1 MEFKSIYL
9 KNFRNY
15 EEIEID
21 ISNKNIFFGLNDVGK
36 TNFLCALRFI
46 FDKDIRKNGFLDTDY
61 HNKNIN
67 NPIEMIVK
75 IDISDEECDDNKK
88 LRARL
93 KGALMSSDDNVYIKL
108 IAQYNQKEMIG
119 NPEMYWGGNLER
131 LQEIKAYSYS
141 MEIDYIFNVFYIDAY
156 VDMYNLF
163 KKNINILI
171 KNDKKEDEIILE
183 DIEGDIGKLNNKIS
197 TLSGIK
203 GFEQKITPEY
213 KRFKNERIEIEIKS
227 EIAIKGLYSNLVPYI
242 KQEETDTLYPTSGE
256 GRKKILTYSMYDM
269 ISEEEKEKKINL
281 FLIEEP
287 ENHLHKSMQIAISK
301 ILFNDKKYEYLFVT
315 THSPYIL
322 YEMDNVN
329 LVRIYNENRI
339 NSSSIFY
346 KVPTIFG
353 KYKKILNRRL
363 SEAIFSDIVLLV
375 EGPSEITLFEKI
387 LSEISPLY
395 ESDGVNIIDIGG
407 IGFSKYIEILKPL
420 NIKYII
426 KTDNDLKK
434 YNEKYSVLGFSRCN
448 NIIGKRI
455 LPTNRISEEGINAK
469 RSLYEENKK
478 KIDEIR
484 KEYNLFLSRVDL
496 ENDLD
501 EILHDKLAKYLK
513 TSDPVKY
520 LQASKSHH
528 MEELVE
534 KLTLKD
540 CKEIFNSYNFECLKR
555 CLNEFN

>member
-1 MEFKSIYL
+1 MKFESIHL

-21 ISNKNIFFGLNDVGK
+21 ISNKNVFFGLNDVGK

-46 FDKDIRKNGFLDTDY
+46 FDKEIRKNGFLDTDY
-61 HNKNIN
+61 HNKNTD
-67 NPIEMIVK
+67 NPIEMVIK
-75 IDISDEECDDNKK
+75 IDISDENCDDNKK

-93 KGALMSSDDNVYIKL
+93 KGALMSLDNNVYIKL
-108 IAQYNQKEMIG
+108 IARYDQKEMLG

-131 LQEIKAYSYS
+131 LQEIKSYSYS
-141 MEIDYIFNVFYIDAY
+141 MEIDYVFNVFYIDAY

-171 KNDKKEDEIILE
+171 KNNKEDDETIL
-183 DIEGDIGKLNNKIS
+183 GDIDTAIGNLNNKIS

-213 KRFKNERIEIEIKS
+213 KKFKNENIEIAIKS

-242 KQEETDTLYPTSGE
+242 KQENTDTLYPTSGE

-329 LVRIYNENRI
+329 LVRIYNKNRI
-339 NSSSIFY
+339 NSSSVFY
-346 KVPTIFG
+346 KVPKEYG
-353 KYKKILNRRL
+353 KYKKILNKRL
-363 SEAIFSDIVLLV
+363 SESIFSNRVLLV
-375 EGPSEITLFEKI
+375 EGPSEITLFEKV
-387 LSEISPLY
+387 LSEINPFY
-395 ESDGVNIIDIGG
+395 ESEGNNIIDVGG
-407 IGFSKYIEILKPL
+407 VGFNKYIEILKPL
-420 NIKYII
+420 SIEYII
-426 KTDNDLKK
+426 KTDNDLRK
-434 YNEKYSVLGFSRCN
+434 YNEEYSVLGFSRCN
-448 NIIGKRI
+448 KIIGKAI
-455 LPTNRISEEGINAK
+455 LPTKRIDENGINAK
-469 RSLYEENKK
+469 KNLYEENKK
-478 KIDEIR
+478 KLDKIR
-484 KEYNLFLSRVDL
+484 SEYKVFLSKVDL

-501 EILHDKLAKYLK
+501 EILHDKLVKYLK
-513 TSDPVKY
+513 TSNPVSY
-520 LQASKSHH
+520 LQDSKSYN

-540 CKEIFNSYNFECLKR
+540 CKQIFDSYNFECLKEV
-555 CLNEFN
+555 LK